1 MSNAEAWKR
10 RSIYQVLTDRF
21 AIEDENRQIGGS
33 DHGIRDYCGGTWR
46 GIISKLDYIQGM
58 GFDAIWISPVCFF
71 SITNVLTSVTNYS
84 LQISKNIEEVT
95 EYGVAYHGYWT
106 EDIYSVN
113 PHFGTADDLLALS
126 DALHAR
132 GMFLMID
139 VVVNHM
145 GSPPT
150 VDYSRYVPFNDSSY
164 YHPKSMITNYDNQQ
178 DCEEGWLGD
187 GHVSLPDLNTED
199 PNVVITLQSWITK
212 IVQKFKIDGLR
223 IDTAK
228 HVRKNFW
235 PDFVRSAG
243 VWSLGEVLS
252 GDPDYLS
259 AYQPYIGGLLDYGT
273 YYPLKRAF
281 NRDGGSM
288 YDLINLLTPEYRSK
302 FCDMQQMS
310 TFMEN
315 HDMPRFTHDTNAD
328 LAVVK
333 NAMAWTLLTDGVP
346 IIYYGQEQSY
356 SGDGDP
362 GSRELMWTSKYNITP
377 LYQYIARLNQIR
389 KLSWDSGFGTHL
401 TTRLYVDDH
410 IAATQK
416 GPLLMVLTNQ
426 GSQAK
431 PKKIS
436 VPTMFKKGTILVDIL
451 TGESF
456 TVKRSIKVTIA
467 AGEPRIFLPLRLAKE
482 ICENIT
488 PPTQSLI
495 SRFFTNLFSFG
506 SASQS
511 QAAAEITSWPHG
523 DPVSH
528 GDIILK
534 EKDPVTDQTEAK
546 ILVPSVE
553 QSSSPWSIFY
563 TRTSG

>member
-1 MSNAEAWKR
+1 M
-10 RSIYQVLTDRF
+10 
-21 AIEDENRQIGGS
+21 
-33 DHGIRDYCGGTWR
+33 
-46 GIISKLDYIQGM
+46 
-58 GFDAIWISPVCFF
+58 
-71 SITNVLTSVTNYS
+71 
-84 LQISKNIEEVT
+84 T
-95 EYGVAYHGYWT
+95 EYGVAYHGYWP

-150 VDYSRYVPFNDSSY
+150 VEYSRYVPFNDSSY
-164 YHPKSMITNYDNQQ
+164 YHPQSFVKNYDSQQ

-199 PNVVITLQSWITK
+199 PTVVLTLQTWIAK
-212 IVQKFKIDGLR
+212 LVQKFKIDGLR
-223 IDTAK
+223 IDTVK
-228 HVRKNFW
+228 HVRKKFW

-243 VWSLGEVLS
+243 VWSIGEVLS

-259 AYQPYIGGLLDYGT
+259 SYQPYIGGLLDYGT

-281 NRDGGSM
+281 HRGGGSM
-288 YDLINLLTPEYRSK
+288 YELINLITPEYRSK
-302 FCDMQQMS
+302 FRDMQQMS

-333 NAMAWTLLTDGVP
+333 NAMAWTILTDGVP
-346 IIYYGQEQSY
+346 IIYYGQEQSF

-362 GSRELMWTSKYNITP
+362 GSRELMWTSNYNITP
-377 LYQYIARLNQIR
+377 LYQHIARLNQIR

-401 TTRLYVDDH
+401 TTRLYVDDNV
-410 IAATQK
+410 AATQK

-431 PKKIS
+431 LRTIF
-436 VPTMFKKGTILVDIL
+436 VPTMFKVGTVLVDIL
-451 TGESF
+451 TGQSF
-456 TVKRSIKVTIA
+456 TVKKSTRFTLK
-467 AGEPRIFLPLRLAKE
+467 AGEPRVFLPLRLAE
-482 ICENIT
+482 NICENII
-488 PPTQSLI
+488 PPTQSAI
-495 SRFFTNLFSFG
+495 SRLFANVFSFT
-506 SASQS
+506 SSS
-511 QAAAEITSWPHG
+511 KAAAEITNWPHG
-523 DPVSH
+523 DAVSN

-534 EKDPVTDQTEAK
+534 EKDPVAEQAEAK
-546 ILVPSVE
+546 VLMPSVD
-553 QSSSPWSIFY
+553 QSSSPWSIF
-563 TRTSG
+563 

>member
-21 AIEDENRQIGGS
+21 AIENENHSNEKPDR
-33 DHGIRDYCGGTWR
+33 GIREYCGGTWR

-58 GFDAIWISPVCFF
+58 GFDAIWISP
-71 SITNVLTSVTNYS
+71 
-84 LQISKNIEEVT
+84 ISKNIEEVT
-95 EYGVAYHGYWT
+95 EYGVAYHGYWP

-150 VDYSRYVPFNDSSY
+150 VEYSRYVPFNDSSY
-164 YHPKSMITNYDNQQ
+164 YHPKSFVKNYDNQQ

-187 GHVSLPDLNTED
+187 EHVSLPDLNTED
-199 PNVVITLQSWITK
+199 PTVVLTLQTWIAK
-212 IVQKFKIDGLR
+212 LVQKFKIDGLR
-223 IDTAK
+223 IDTVK

-243 VWSLGEVLS
+243 VWSVGEVLS
-252 GDPDYLS
+252 GDPNYLS
-259 AYQPYIGGLLDYGT
+259 SYQPYIGGLLDYGT

-281 NRDGGSM
+281 HRDGGSM
-288 YDLINLLTPEYRSK
+288 YELTNLLTPEYRSK
-302 FCDMQQMS
+302 FRDMQQMS

-315 HDMPRFTHDTNAD
+315 HDMPRFTHDTNSD

-362 GSRELMWTSKYNITP
+362 GSRELMWTSNYNITP

-401 TTRLYVDDH
+401 TTRLYVDDNA
-410 IAATQK
+410 AATQK

-431 PKKIS
+431 PRTIF
-436 VPTMFKKGTILVDIL
+436 VPTMFKIGTTLVDIL

-456 TVKRSIKVTIA
+456 TVKRSTKITIA
-467 AGEPRIFLPLRLAKE
+467 AGEPRILLPLRLAE
-482 ICENIT
+482 NICENII
-488 PPTQSLI
+488 PPNQSAI
-495 SRFFTNLFSFG
+495 SRLFTNMFSFT
-506 SASQS
+506 SHSKS
-511 QAAAEITSWPHG
+511 AAEITNWPHG
-523 DPVSH
+523 DSVSS

-534 EKDPVTDQTEAK
+534 EKDPVVGQAEAK
-546 ILVPSVE
+546 ILMPSVE
-553 QSSSPWSIFY
+553 QISSPWSVF
-563 TRTSG
+563 